1 MILSKV
7 TGSIVS
13 TQKNQTLREYKILIV
28 QPVDLD
34 GNFIG
39 KDVLAL
45 DTVDAGVGDTVLI
58 IQEGAGAQQI
68 LKRKDIPV
76 HSVIIAVVDGMDV
89 PLKN

>member
-1 MILSKV
+1 MILCKV

-13 TQKNQTLREYKILIV
+13 THKNETLKEHKLLVV
-28 QPVDLD
+28 QPIDLD
-34 GNFIG
+34 GAYIG

-68 LKRKDIPV
+68 LKRKNIPV
-76 HSVIIAVVDGMDV
+76 HTVIIAIIDGLDV
-89 PLKN
+89 ALRN